1 MKNNMTQT
9 KTNWLAIA
17 VFAVLATAIS
27 AVTRE
32 GAFDFY
38 NTPQATILTL
48 LIGAVIFIGLG
59 PTLAAL
65 VSWKLFGR
73 QNRTSSFMGTWSR
86 GAVLISVI
94 PAMVFAAYGY
104 PNDFGMNPHLAG
116 GLIGVLLF
124 LYALGEEIGWRGYMH
139 DALSPRPFW
148 LRALI
153 IAPVWMLW
161 HLWFLQG
168 SASLQAWVTGF
179 VFLLIAAFFL
189 SWLVSESR
197 SWLSS
202 AGFHCVANIGFL
214 ASVIDMPTQQR
225 LMIAGTA
232 FVLMVI
238 VHSIWKRRRP
248 SNELS
253 EAQ

>member
-1 MKNNMTQT
+1 MKQT
-9 KTNWLAIA
+9 YNTPTKWIA
-17 VFAVLATAIS
+17 VLVFAVLATAIS
-27 AVTRE
+27 AITRE

-38 NTPQATILTL
+38 NTDQANIFTIL
-48 LIGAVIFIGLG
+48 AFVVVFIGWG
-59 PTLAAL
+59 PALAAL
-65 VSWKLFGR
+65 ISWKIFGR
-73 QNRTSSFMGTWSR
+73 QNRTSSFLGTWTR
-86 GAVLISVI
+86 GAVLISSI
-94 PAMVFAAYGY
+94 PAVVFAAYGY
-104 PNDFGMNPHLAG
+104 PNDLGVNPHVAG
-116 GLIGVLLF
+116 GLIGALLF

-148 LRALI
+148 LRAML

-168 SASLQAWVTGF
+168 SASLSAWVTGF

-214 ASVIDMPTQQR
+214 GTIIDMPTQQR

-238 VHSIWKRRRP
+238 VHSIWKRRTP
-248 SNELS
+248 LEV
-253 EAQ
+253 

>member
-1 MKNNMTQT
+1 MNQT
-9 KTNWLAIA
+9 KNIPTNWLAII

-27 AVTRE
+27 AITRV

-38 NTPQATILTL
+38 NTEQANIFVVL
-48 LIGAVIFIGLG
+48 ACVVVFIGLG
-59 PTLAAL
+59 PALAAL
-65 VSWKLFGR
+65 ISWKLFGR
-73 QNRTSSFMGTWSR
+73 QNRTSNFLGTWPR

-94 PAMVFAAYGY
+94 PAAVFAAYGY
-104 PNDFGMNPHLAG
+104 PNNLGLNPHVAG
-116 GLIGVLLF
+116 GLIGSLLF

-148 LRALI
+148 LRAVL

-168 SASLQAWVTGF
+168 QTSLQAWMTGF
-179 VFLLIAAFFL
+179 AFILVAAFFL

-202 AGFHCVANIGFL
+202 AGFHCVANIGFM
-214 ASVIDMPTQQR
+214 ASIIDMPSKQR

-232 FVLMVI
+232 FILMVI
-238 VHSIWKRRRP
+238 VHQFWKK
-248 SNELS
+248 NNQIANLLE
-253 EAQ
+253 EHN